1 MDDTAKG
8 FDAEASGVAVLPN
21 LEYLSAILKDA
32 ELLVAYAAESG
43 IELDPRIGKHVL
55 HARIAED
62 GAGWTPHIA
71 QDLLSAITALSAKL
85 RPVTVESLRLF
96 AKDRQAKQTLRAYK
110 WVVVAL
116 AFVIIPFSFATFVA
130 SRISQGIDAELVKA
144 NALAVTAS
152 NSVSPLPD
160 TSASRPEGSTLRKGA
175 ADALQRGISEAE
187 VIRNLQEFAAS
198 TRAIYSS
205 ARELNWFVGYAIAD
219 PYAHSATDDYNRVAA
234 FELPPGLPDLVKATT
249 DRIAVY
255 QGIRYFAQSVQ
266 GYVATI
272 YGAFSACVLPVLY
285 ALLGACA
292 YLLRLFEEQLR
303 TRTLTQTDG
312 HVAHFVV
319 AAISGAVI
327 GLFSNLNFGQGA
339 SLSPLAVAFLVGYAV
354 DVFFSF
360 LEGMI
365 QSVSKTRGERT
376 AQAASRAPSP
386 QPD

>member
-8 FDAEASGVAVLPN
+8 IDAEVLGACVLPK
-21 LEYLSAILKDA
+21 LDYLSSILKDA
-32 ELLVAYAAESG
+32 ELLVAYASESG

-55 HARIAED
+55 RARIAED
-62 GAGWTPHIA
+62 GASWTPPIA
-71 QDLLSAITALSAKL
+71 QELFSAVTALSAKL
-85 RPVTVESLRLF
+85 RPVTVESLRLS
-96 AKDRQAKQTLRAYK
+96 ANDKGAKQVLRAYK
-110 WVVVAL
+110 WVAIAL

-144 NALAVTAS
+144 NALAVTAT
-152 NSVSPLPD
+152 NEVSPLPP
-160 TSASRPEGSTLRKGA
+160 TPASRPDASPLRRGA

-205 ARELNWFVGYAIAD
+205 ARELNWFSGYAIPD
-219 PYAHSATDDYNRVAA
+219 PYAHAETDKNNRIVDL
-234 FELPPGLPDLVKATT
+234 ELPPGIPDLVEATT
-249 DRIAVY
+249 QRIAVY

-266 GYVATI
+266 GIVVTI

-292 YLLRLFEEQLR
+292 YLLRLFEQQLR
-303 TRTLTQTDG
+303 ARTLTESDG

-365 QSVSKTRGERT
+365 QSVSRARGERT
-376 AQAASRAPSP
+376 AQAAKSSP
-386 QPD
+386 AATD

>member
-8 FDAEASGVAVLPN
+8 LDAEASGAAILPK
-21 LEYLSAILKDA
+21 LDYLSSILKDA
-32 ELLVAYAAESG
+32 ELLVAYASESG

-55 HARIAED
+55 RARIAED
-62 GAGWTPHIA
+62 GASWTPHIA
-71 QDLLSAITALSAKL
+71 QDLLSSVTALSAKL
-85 RPVTVESLRLF
+85 RPVTVESLCLS
-96 AKDRQAKQTLRAYK
+96 ANDKGSKQALRAYK
-110 WVVVAL
+110 WVVIAL
-116 AFVIIPFSFATFVA
+116 AFAIIPFSFATFVA

-144 NALAVTAS
+144 NALAVTAT
-152 NSVSPLPD
+152 NEVSPLPLMP
-160 TSASRPEGSTLRKGA
+160 ASRPEASPIRRGA

-205 ARELNWFVGYAIAD
+205 AHELNWFAAYAIPD
-219 PYAHSATDDYNRVAA
+219 PYAHAATDKNNRIED
-234 FELPPGLPDLVKATT
+234 FELPPGIPDLVQATT

-266 GYVATI
+266 GIVATI

-292 YLLRLFEEQLR
+292 YLLRLFEQQLR
-303 TRTLTQTDG
+303 TRTLTETDG

-365 QSVSKTRGERT
+365 QSVSRARGERT
-376 AQAASRAPSP
+376 AQAAKSSPAPT
-386 QPD
+386 D

>member
-1 MDDTAKG
+1 LTAK
-8 FDAEASGVAVLPN
+8 D
-21 LEYLSAILKDA
+21 K
-32 ELLVAYAAESG
+32 ES
-43 IELDPRIGKHVL
+43 
-55 HARIAED
+55 
-62 GAGWTPHIA
+62 
-71 QDLLSAITALSAKL
+71 
-85 RPVTVESLRLF
+85 
-96 AKDRQAKQTLRAYK
+96 KQVLRAYK
-110 WVVVAL
+110 WVAIAL

-152 NSVSPLPD
+152 NDVSPLPPAP
-160 TSASRPEGSTLRKGA
+160 ASRAEGSSLRKGA

-205 ARELNWFVGYAIAD
+205 ARELNWFVAYAIAD
-219 PYAHSATDDYNRVAA
+219 PYAHAATDDKNRIEA
-234 FELPPGLPDLVKATT
+234 FELPPGLPDLVQATT

-255 QGIRYFAQSVQ
+255 QGIRYFAQSVE

-292 YLLRLFEEQLR
+292 YLLRLFEQQLR

-365 QSVSKTRGERT
+365 QSVSRAREERT
-376 AQAASRAPSP
+376 TQAVRSSPAPT
-386 QPD
+386 D

>member
-8 FDAEASGVAVLPN
+8 IDAEVLGACVLPK
-21 LEYLSAILKDA
+21 LDYLSSILKDA
-32 ELLVAYAAESG
+32 ELLVAYASESG
-43 IELDPRIGKHVL
+43 IQLDPRIGKHVL
-55 HARIAED
+55 RARIAED
-62 GAGWTPHIA
+62 GDSWTPHIA
-71 QDLLSAITALSAKL
+71 QELFSAVTALSAKL
-85 RPVTVESLRLF
+85 RPVTVESLRLT
-96 AKDRQAKQTLRAYK
+96 AKDRESKQVLRAYK
-110 WVVVAL
+110 WVAIAL
-116 AFVIIPFSFATFVA
+116 ALVIIPFSFATFVA

-152 NSVSPLPD
+152 NDVSPLPPAP
-160 TSASRPEGSTLRKGA
+160 ASRTEGSSLRRGA

-205 ARELNWFVGYAIAD
+205 ARELNWFVAYAIAD
-219 PYAHSATDDYNRVAA
+219 PYAHAATDDKNRIEA
-234 FELPPGLPDLVKATT
+234 FELPPGLPDLVQATT

-255 QGIRYFAQSVQ
+255 QGIRYFAQSVE

-292 YLLRLFEEQLR
+292 YLLRLFEQQLR

-365 QSVSKTRGERT
+365 QSVSRAREERT
-376 AQAASRAPSP
+376 TQAVRSSPAPT
-386 QPD
+386 D

>member
-8 FDAEASGVAVLPN
+8 IDAEVLGTCVLPK
-21 LEYLSAILKDA
+21 LDYLSSILKDA
-32 ELLVAYAAESG
+32 ELLVAYASESG

-55 HARIAED
+55 RARIAED
-62 GAGWTPHIA
+62 GACWTPHIA
-71 QDLLSAITALSAKL
+71 QELFSAVTALSAKL
-85 RPVTVESLRLF
+85 RPVTVESLRLS
-96 AKDRQAKQTLRAYK
+96 AKDKGAKQVLRAYK
-110 WVVVAL
+110 WIVIAL

-144 NALAVTAS
+144 NALAVTAT
-152 NSVSPLPD
+152 NEVSPLSQTP
-160 TSASRPEGSTLRKGA
+160 ASRPDASPLRRGA
-175 ADALQRGISEAE
+175 ADALQRGISEAQ
-187 VIRNLQEFAAS
+187 VIRDLQEFAAS

-205 ARELNWFVGYAIAD
+205 ARELNWFAGYAIPD
-219 PYAHSATDDYNRVAA
+219 PYAHAETDKNNRIVDL
-234 FELPPGLPDLVKATT
+234 ELPPGLPDLVEATT
-249 DRIAVY
+249 QRIAVY

-266 GYVATI
+266 GIVATI

-292 YLLRLFEEQLR
+292 YLLRLFEQQLR
-303 TRTLTQTDG
+303 TRTLTETDG

-365 QSVSKTRGERT
+365 QSVSRARGERT
-376 AQAASRAPSP
+376 AQAAKSSPAPA
-386 QPD
+386 D